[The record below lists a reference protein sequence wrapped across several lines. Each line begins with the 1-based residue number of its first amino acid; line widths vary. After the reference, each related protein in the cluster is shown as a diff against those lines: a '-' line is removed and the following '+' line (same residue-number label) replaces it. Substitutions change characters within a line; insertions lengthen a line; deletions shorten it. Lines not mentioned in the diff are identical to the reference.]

1 LARNVLCML
10 FQFVTRYFIFCER
23 ADLLM
28 ISKNA
33 MNSCLECGVKID
45 LLNKWN
51 MSQIIKINSGIL
63 ACRIKILIYHIKRY
77 FSRFRFLPCIFFYN
91 LYIMLYLKI
100 RIYKLQESNS
110 LFVIITIT
118 FTYKQLHSFFFR

>member
-1 LARNVLCML
+1 MYYVCCFSLLLVIL
-10 FQFVTRYFIFCER
+10 FFCER

-77 FSRFRFLPCIFFYN
+77 FSRFRFLPRIFFYN

-100 RIYKLQESNS
+100 RIYKLRESNS
-110 LFVIITIT
+110 LFVIVTIT
-118 FTYKQLHSFFFR
+118 FIYKQLHSFFFS